1 MDTDKITLF
10 NISVQEKDKNRCNVY
25 IDGEYSFSLSLEIV
39 MKYHLKKGA
48 EIDEKELNLIK
59 EEDEFS
65 YAVKRALNYI
75 AKSLKTKK
83 EVKTYLI
90 GKGFSE
96 NAVKY
101 ATEKLISYGYI
112 DDYNYAKQYLE
123 NCKKTQGDRLS
134 DYKLMAKGISKEIIG
149 KVREE
154 VDNNQY
160 ENAKA
165 LAEKKLK
172 NKEKSKENILKTYRY
187 LIGRG
192 FSYEEAEYAV
202 SFFKEDK

>member
-1 MDTDKITLF
+1 
-10 NISVQEKDKNRCNVY
+10 
-25 IDGEYSFSLSLEIV
+25 
-39 MKYHLKKGA
+39 
-48 EIDEKELNLIK
+48 
-59 EEDEFS
+59 
-65 YAVKRALNYI
+65 
-75 AKSLKTKK
+75 
-83 EVKTYLI
+83 
-90 GKGFSE
+90 
-96 NAVKY
+96 
-101 ATEKLISYGYI
+101 
-112 DDYNYAKQYLE
+112 
-123 NCKKTQGDRLS
+123 
-134 DYKLMAKGISKEIIG
+134 MAKGISKEIIG